1 MFVFGLVMNTS
12 DYSVASYGDAPD
24 AASAATQGSSKAVLA
39 ALRALQDKIRRL
51 EAERAQ
57 AVDECNHLRN
67 QIRSQEVE
75 AEHVKQRDT
84 LNNQRSLLEAKSAY
98 DRLTSEKAS
107 MQHQLTDLLEKNRDS
122 DRLVNKMKDKIA
134 MLEGEKDG
142 LESRTRDLNE
152 VQEKAEALLEA
163 TQRREQELTSTLV
176 LKSQKHENNLT
187 TTMKRLR
194 STEEELARVLEE
206 KLNYEGKL
214 GELDTV
220 VAQLL
225 KVNEQLVAQLQGKYV
240 RPSAGARQPVVRSKT
255 STLKTKTKKASAK
268 AAAAKKSK
276 DKDPATSARLT
287 MSTAATR
294 GHSTQA
300 VQSDGTLDGE
310 YLDELHK
317 VYVSMAKD
325 VISGKSAAAATKAGK
340 DKLSSK
346 SVGSLSV
353 GNKEGGKKKGAPKSR
368 IAKRR
373 ADAGRVSAARSMS
386 MNDSDSDSGV
396 IRIPSAGKLD
406 LMLEQEDVPDV
417 GYSKDED
424 LKDAIAE
431 LELEFG
437 SLNDK
442 YQSLLTGIHGDEG
455 GDTRDL
461 VNVIEKMHNKGDKLR
476 ALRSPK

>member
-1 MFVFGLVMNTS
+1 MNTS
-12 DYSVASYGDAPD
+12 DYSATSYGNAPD

-98 DRLTSEKAS
+98 DRLTSEKKS
-107 MQHQLTDLLEKNRDS
+107 MEHQLTDLLEKNRNS
-122 DRLVNKMKDKIA
+122 ERLVDKMKDKIA
-134 MLEGEKDG
+134 MLEGENDG
-142 LESRTRDLNE
+142 LESRKRDLDE
-152 VQEKAEALLEA
+152 EQEKAEALLEA

-176 LKSQKHENNLT
+176 LESQKHENNLT
-187 TTMKRLR
+187 ATMKRLR
-194 STEEELARVLEE
+194 STEEELSRVQEE
-206 KLNYEGKL
+206 KLNFEGKL

-240 RPSAGARQPVVRSKT
+240 RPGVGARQPVVRSKT

-268 AAAAKKSK
+268 AAAAKKGK
-276 DKDPATSARLT
+276 DRDSGAGASARLT

-294 GHSTQA
+294 GHSTRA

-325 VISGKSAAAATKAGK
+325 VISGKSAAKATKAGR

-346 SVGSLSV
+346 SVGSLPA
-353 GNKEGGKKKGAPKSR
+353 GKKKGAPKSR

-373 ADAGRVSAARSMS
+373 ADAGRKTVSAARS

-396 IRIPSAGKLD
+396 IRIPSAKKLD
-406 LMLEQEDVPDV
+406 LMSEQEDVAD
-417 GYSKDED
+417 SKDED

-431 LELEFG
+431 LEQEFG

-455 GDTRDL
+455 GNTRDL
-461 VNVIEKMHNKGDKLR
+461 VDVIEKMHNKGDTLR

>member
-1 MFVFGLVMNTS
+1 MKIVMNTS
-12 DYSVASYGDAPD
+12 DYSAASYGDAPD

-98 DRLTSEKAS
+98 DRLTSEKKS
-107 MQHQLTDLLEKNRDS
+107 MEHQLTDLLEKNRNS
-122 DRLVNKMKDKIA
+122 ERLVNKMKDKIA
-134 MLEGEKDG
+134 MLEGENDG
-142 LESRTRDLNE
+142 LESRKRDLDE
-152 VQEKAEALLEA
+152 EQEKAEALLEA

-176 LKSQKHENNLT
+176 LESQKHENNLT
-187 TTMKRLR
+187 ATMKRLR
-194 STEEELARVLEE
+194 STEEELSRVQEE
-206 KLNYEGKL
+206 KLNFEGKL

-240 RPSAGARQPVVRSKT
+240 RPGAGARQPVVRAKT

-276 DKDPATSARLT
+276 DKDSGASARLT

-294 GHSTQA
+294 GHSTRA

-325 VISGKSAAAATKAGK
+325 VISGKSAAKATKAGR

-346 SVGSLSV
+346 SVGSLPA
-353 GNKEGGKKKGAPKSR
+353 GKKKSAPKSR

-373 ADAGRVSAARSMS
+373 ADAGRGTVSVARS

-396 IRIPSAGKLD
+396 IRIPSAKKLD
-406 LMLEQEDVPDV
+406 LMSEQEDVPD
-417 GYSKDED
+417 SKDED

-431 LELEFG
+431 LEQEFG

-461 VNVIEKMHNKGDKLR
+461 VDVIEKMHIKGDKLR